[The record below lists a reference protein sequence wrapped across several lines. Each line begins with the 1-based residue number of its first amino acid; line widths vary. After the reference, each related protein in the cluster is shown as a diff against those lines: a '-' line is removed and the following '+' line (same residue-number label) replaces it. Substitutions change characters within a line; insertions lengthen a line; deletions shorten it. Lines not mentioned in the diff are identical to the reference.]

1 MKGSVMDNSSFETRV
16 NTPAHGAR
24 VISQNHQVSLAV
36 VVTSS
41 FDALVRATRQREGGL
56 TGMAHRVIGAWNQD
70 LEEPIV
76 LKPDGLWFQ
85 GELGLEVSD
94 EACWWL
100 LPAFMAGVR
109 EIRMEEGAWAE
120 DVVRLAQELGMLEL
134 GGAALESFRDW
145 LWADGAEGFDV
156 AMSLSFSE
164 VFELLDTGEMSA
176 AMFGAPRAESILA
189 MDASRVALPSAELAA
204 ASLRPEFH
212 TALDM
217 FSQGLAYRA
226 FELTDELVVGVQDRL
241 EDGGHWTWAEADA
254 ILAHESLRAAIDPWR
269 LARRVMSRMRQGLGV
284 SMLTRLI
291 LIYQT
296 DEPFFA
302 KMRQAMEQE
311 GAPTVIAR
319 SIDLDDERVRESML
333 EWLESRGQAES
344 IAWIAMFVRA
354 VNDEAFA
361 RSLSVLLRERGVLEV
376 RRMID
381 EEALA
386 QHTSIAYA
394 QAMVRAGCAPDTLA
408 SLLDNIDID
417 AAAFVIAELDDVYLI
432 ALDRPLESALM
443 RATNVA
449 IEKLVPSLI
458 ARRQPG
464 LLQLLGQAL
473 NTRKDPWM
481 RKILIEVCNALLEA
495 DMARDYLV
503 PLVRNRT
510 VGEAAREIALDAL
523 SRREDALEEAVKFR
537 FTEYFETQD
546 FRDRIKTD
554 RQRLK
559 DKRRTLEESS

>member
-1 MKGSVMDNSSFETRV
+1 MPQTFFGDRP
-16 NTPAHGAR
+16 NTPTHGAR

-56 TGMAHRVIGAWNQD
+56 TGMAHRVIGAWSQS

-109 EIRMEEGAWAE
+109 EIRMEEDAWAE

-226 FELTDELVVGVQDRL
+226 FELTDDLVDGARERL

-254 ILAHESLRAAIDPWR
+254 ILAHPSLRAAIDPWR
-269 LARRVMSRMRQGLGV
+269 LARRVMSRMRHGLGV

-291 LIYQT
+291 LIYQSE
-296 DEPFFA
+296 EPFFV
-302 KMRQAMEQE
+302 KMRQALEHE
-311 GAPTVIAR
+311 GAPTVVAR
-319 SIDLDDERVRESML
+319 AVDLSDERVRERML
-333 EWLESRGQAES
+333 EWLAARGPAEPL
-344 IAWIAMFVRA
+344 AWVAMLVRA
-354 VNDEAFA
+354 VDDDAFA
-361 RSLSVLLRERGVLEV
+361 RSLAALLRERGVLEV

-386 QHTSIAYA
+386 QHTSVAYA
-394 QAMVRAGCAPDTLA
+394 RAMVRAGCAPDTLA
-408 SLLDNIDID
+408 SLLDHIDVD
-417 AAAFVIAELDDVYLI
+417 AAAFVIAELDDFYLV
-432 ALDRPLESALM
+432 ALDRPLDQALM
-443 RATNVA
+443 SATNVA
-449 IEKLVPSLI
+449 IEALVPSLI

-464 LLQLLGQAL
+464 LLQIVGRVL
-473 NTRKDPWM
+473 NSRKDPWM
-481 RKILIEVCNALLEA
+481 RKILIEVCNAIIDA
-495 DMARDYLV
+495 DMANDYLV
-503 PLVRNRT
+503 PLVRNRV
-510 VGEAAREIALDAL
+510 VGDAAREIALDAL
-523 SRREDALEEAVKFR
+523 ARREDALAEAVKFR
-537 FTEYFETQD
+537 FSEYFETQD

-559 DKRRTLEESS
+559 EKRRGLEASS

>member
-1 MKGSVMDNSSFETRV
+1 MDKSSFGTRV
-16 NTPAHGAR
+16 NTLAHGAR
-24 VISQNHQVSLAV
+24 VVSQNHQVSLSV

-56 TGMAHRVIGAWNQD
+56 TGMAHRVISAWNQD
-70 LEEPIV
+70 IEEPIV

-109 EIRMEEGAWAE
+109 EIRMEEDVWAE

-134 GGAALESFRDW
+134 GGAALEGFRDW

-217 FSQGLAYRA
+217 FSQGVAYRA
-226 FELTDELVVGVQDRL
+226 FELTHELVDGVRHRL

-254 ILAHESLRAAIDPWR
+254 ILAHASLRAAIDPWR
-269 LARRVMSRMRQGLGV
+269 LARRVISRMRQNLGA

-291 LIYQT
+291 LVYET
-296 DEPFFA
+296 DEPFFT
-302 KMRQAMEQE
+302 KMRQAMEHE
-311 GAPTVIAR
+311 GAATVVAR
-319 SIDLDDERVRESML
+319 SVDLSDERVRKRML
-333 EWLESRGQAES
+333 EWLRTRGDAES
-344 IAWIAMFVRA
+344 LAWIAMFVRA
-354 VNDEAFA
+354 IGDEGFGQ
-361 RSLSVLLRERGVLEV
+361 SLSELLKERGVLEV
-376 RRMID
+376 RHMID

-386 QHTSIAYA
+386 QHTSIVYA
-394 QAMVRAGCAPDTLA
+394 KAMVRAGCAPDTLA

-417 AAAFVIAELDDVYLI
+417 AAAFVISELDDVYLI
-432 ALDRPLESALM
+432 SLYRPLNHALLSAT
-443 RATNVA
+443 AVA
-449 IEKLVPSLI
+449 IEELVPSLI

-464 LLQLLGQAL
+464 LLQLIGQAL
-473 NTRKDPWM
+473 NARKDPWM
-481 RKILIEVCNALLEA
+481 RKILIEACNALIDA
-495 DMARDYLV
+495 DMAKDYLV
-503 PLVRNRT
+503 PLVRNRA
-510 VGEAAREIALDAL
+510 VGDSAREIALDAL
-523 SRREDALEEAVKFR
+523 SRREDALAEAVKFR
-537 FTEYFETQD
+537 FSEYFETQD

-559 DKRRTLEESS
+559 DKRRALKESSS